1 MVRAKSTKG
10 SAYSTSHEHP
20 FNNPTFPVLPTIYS
34 YYQFCYSQAIMTSL
48 NIQESDIPELSGKKV
63 IITGASSGIG
73 LEAASIFAEKG
84 ASVLNLDINP
94 PSVPVHENVEY
105 RKCDISNWNE
115 LLAAFKHAGDV
126 HIAVSNAGVS
136 EETDYFADTFDE
148 ESGELLEPTYGV
160 LGVNLRGVFNFTKL
174 ALSNFRKRKYP
185 GSIVITSS
193 ATAYSPE
200 HSLPVYS
207 ASKLAVSIMACIILL
222 RNLKETNTKSLDI
235 AHWPCA
241 GSAIDSATGR
251 HYDQLRGAC
260 SYHHSAAAQ
269 TPRCTHHSR
278 RSAGQLS

>member
-1 MVRAKSTKG
+1 MASNKKDCMVRAKSTKS
-10 SAYSTSHEHP
+10 SAYSTSHRQP
-20 FNNPTFPVLPTIYS
+20 FKTPTFPVLANIHS
-34 YYQFCYSQAIMTSL
+34 LYQFYSVFQAIMTSL
-48 NIQESDIPELSGKKV
+48 NIPESDIPDLPGKKA

-73 LEAASIFAEKG
+73 LEAAAIFAEKG

-105 RKCDISNWNE
+105 RKCDISNWQE

-207 ASKLAVSIMACIILL
+207 ASKLAVSIVACIILL
-222 RNLKETNTKSLDI
+222 LKMKRD
-235 AHWPCA
+235 
-241 GSAIDSATGR
+241 
-251 HYDQLRGAC
+251 
-260 SYHHSAAAQ
+260 
-269 TPRCTHHSR
+269 
-278 RSAGQLS
+278 